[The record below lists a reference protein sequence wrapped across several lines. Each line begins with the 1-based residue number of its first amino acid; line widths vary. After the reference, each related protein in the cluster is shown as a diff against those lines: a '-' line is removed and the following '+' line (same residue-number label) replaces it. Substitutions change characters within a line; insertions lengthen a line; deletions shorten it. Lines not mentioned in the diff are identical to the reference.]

1 MKSDA
6 VDTILA
12 QWLRERPDLDPS
24 PIGVIGR
31 LSRVSQHID
40 LSLQRNHAGLGITPG
55 EYDVLASLR
64 RAGVP
69 YRLTPTALY
78 QTLMLSSGAM
88 TNRLDRLEQ
97 AGYIERLPDP
107 DDRRGRL
114 VQLTEPGVRFI
125 DHAVEVHLRNEE
137 RMLTAL
143 SPEQREQLSGLL
155 RHWLLSFEEPTAAPT
170 QPEDGAS
177 PAS

>member
-1 MKSDA
+1 MKPDA

-40 LSLQRNHAGLGITPG
+40 LALQRNHATLGITPG

-64 RAGVP
+64 RAGPP
-69 YRLTPTALY
+69 YRLTPTMLY

-97 AGYIERLPDP
+97 AGYVERLPDP

-114 VQLTEPGVRFI
+114 VQLTAAGVAFV

-137 RMLTAL
+137 RLLAAL
-143 SPEQREQLSGLL
+143 SAEQREQLSSLL
-155 RHWLLSFEEPTAAPT
+155 RHWLLSFEEPDAAP
-170 QPEDGAS
+170 
-177 PAS
+177 PAGE